1 MPASS
6 ASAAPGSPGTPGDP
20 PTLFTEDFENQD
32 TTNVQTLGGYTGA
45 DGTTYAAE
53 GLYADSNECNSLLL
67 SPNSNYTGTQ
77 CTNGSN
83 ATANKVRLKDMV
95 GQLGQLNGTGN
106 ANNAISAMT
115 ANEDVPA
122 NTVEFKTTKDI
133 SLPTAN
139 GRFITFGVNVAA
151 ACGDGGAN
159 FKQPRL
165 AFSLVDSSGNE
176 TAATDSP
183 VNPCDGATSGIRT
196 KKLISD
202 KGILFSGTTVGIK
215 MRNVDGGGKRGNDH
229 AFDDIKILDVTPQLD
244 KSFSPALQRTGD
256 NSTLTFTVT
265 NTSELGS
272 KDGWTFKDKLPN
284 GLKLASSTVGG
295 TCSATTT
302 ATEGGDTIDV
312 TKGKLNKGD
321 KSCTITVQVTS
332 ATAGTYSNC
341 PTTNVTVTGLDLPAC
356 ANVEFRDAKYTTE
369 KKADKTVVNAGDS
382 IKYTVTVKNT
392 GGVPYTAARP
402 ASFTDDLSKVTDD
415 AVYNNDAT
423 EGAKVD
429 GNTLSWS
436 GALGANETKTITYSF
451 KVNNPDAGD
460 HQLDNAVT
468 PNGSGGTCSTAA
480 DCVTHADVKSYGV
493 TKSVDAEAVNPNE
506 TVTYTITVKNTGRV
520 AYTNQDPASFT
531 DDLSDVTDDATYN
544 NDATDGAVIIGNT
557 LTWSGPLAVGET
569 VTIKY
574 SFKVNNPDTGD
585 KHLKNVVV
593 PTGPGSSC
601 DGPCRTDVPTRSG
614 TVTKS
619 ADKTTA
625 NPGDVV
631 TYTITL
637 TNTGQAPY
645 TTAKPAGFT
654 DDISQVVDDA
664 KFNDDISGG
673 ATRDGNTISW
683 KGALGVNEVKTF
695 KYSVTVDNPDTGDHL
710 LKNQAVPTDPTW
722 STPPP
727 VNIPVKEYKVEKS
740 ADTGKVRP
748 GETVTYKITVTNTG
762 RVDYTDSDPAGF
774 SDDLSQV
781 VDDAK
786 YNGDIDGGAT
796 QNGNALSWQGALASG
811 AAKTFTY
818 TVTVN
823 NPDTGDHLLKNQAI
837 PQDPNIPPPPEVV
850 VPVKD
855 YEVKK
860 SADTTSV
867 KAGDTV
873 TYTITVTNKGQSAY
887 TDEDPAGFSDDLSK
901 VLDDATYNDDVS
913 GGATRKGNTL
923 SWKGPL
929 AIGEVKTF
937 TYSVRVNTP
946 DTGDHQLKNQA
957 VPQDPSIT
965 PPPEV
970 VIPVKEYKVE
980 KTSDKPDAAL
990 RSGETVTYKITVTNT
1005 GLVDYTDQDT
1015 AGFSDDLSMVT
1026 DDATYNGDVTGGA
1039 TVNGNTASWSGALA
1053 AGAAKE
1059 FTYSFTVNTPDT
1071 GDHHLKNQAVP
1082 NDPDFPKPPP
1092 VEHFVPTYAVSKS
1105 VDKTS
1110 AAAGDRVSYT
1120 ITVTNTGQAAYTDE
1134 KPASFTDDLSQV
1146 VDDATY
1152 NGDASNGATV
1162 SGRTLSWKGALE
1174 VGETKTVTYSFTVN
1188 DPDTGDKKLMNAVV
1202 PTDPSGSC
1210 QTAGGCK
1217 TETNVVSDPPHFPT
1231 VSTGGTSIGAAQ
1243 LWPMVGLAGGS
1254 VLVLLALLGLLMAG
1268 RRRDGDSV

>member
-1 MPASS
+1 M
-6 ASAAPGSPGTPGDP
+6 
-20 PTLFTEDFENQD
+20 LN
-32 TTNVQTLGGYTGA
+32 N
-45 DGTTYAAE
+45 
-53 GLYADSNECNSLLL
+53 
-67 SPNSNYTGTQ
+67 
-77 CTNGSN
+77 NGSN
-83 ATANKVRLKDMV
+83 
-95 GQLGQLNGTGN
+95 G
-106 ANNAISAMT
+106 
-115 ANEDVPA
+115 
-122 NTVEFKTTKDI
+122 
-133 SLPTAN
+133 
-139 GRFITFGVNVAA
+139 
-151 ACGDGGAN
+151 
-159 FKQPRL
+159 
-165 AFSLVDSSGNE
+165 
-176 TAATDSP
+176 
-183 VNPCDGATSGIRT
+183 
-196 KKLISD
+196 
-202 KGILFSGTTVGIK
+202 
-215 MRNVDGGGKRGNDH
+215 GNDH
-229 AFDDIKILDVTPQLD
+229 AFDNLKILDVTPQLD
-244 KSFSPALQRTGD
+244 KSFSPALQRTGE

-265 NTSELGS
+265 NTSELGQ
-272 KDGWTFKDKLPN
+272 KNGWSFKDQLPS
-284 GLKLASSTVGG
+284 GLTLANSTVGG
-295 TCSATTT
+295 TCNATTT
-302 ATEGGDTIDV
+302 ASAGGDTIDV
-312 TKGKLNKGD
+312 TNGRLATGD

-341 PTTNVTVTGLDLPAC
+341 PTTNVTTSGLDLPAC
-356 ANVEFRDAKYTTE
+356 ANVEFRDPSYTTS
-369 KKADKTVVNAGDS
+369 KKADKSVVNAGDS
-382 IKYTVTVKNT
+382 ITYTVTVKNT
-392 GGVPYTAARP
+392 GGVPYTAERP

-415 AVYNNDAT
+415 ATYNGDAT
-423 EGAKVD
+423 QGATIN

-436 GALGANETKTITYSF
+436 GALGADETKTITYSF
-451 KVNNPDAGD
+451 KVNNPDTGD

-468 PNGSGGTCSTAA
+468 PDGPGGTCETSGGCETSTP
-480 DCVTHADVKSYGV
+480 VRSYGV
-493 TKSVDAEAVNPNE
+493 TKKVDAEAVNPGE
-506 TVTYTITVKNTGRV
+506 TVTYTVTVTNTGQV
-520 AYTNQDPASFT
+520 AYTNQEPASFT

-544 NDATDGAVIIGNT
+544 NDASDGAVVMGNT

-569 VTIKY
+569 RTITY
-574 SFKVNNPDTGD
+574 SFKVNTPDTGD

-593 PTGPGSSC
+593 PDGPGSSC
-601 DGPCRTDVPTRSG
+601 DGPCRTDVPTRAG

-645 TTAKPAGFT
+645 TTENPAGFT

-683 KGALGVNEVKTF
+683 KGALGVDEVKRFT
-695 KYSVTVDNPDTGDHL
+695 YSVTVDNPDTGDHV

-722 STPPP
+722 GVPPP
-727 VNIPVKEYKVEKS
+727 VTVPVKEYKVEKS
-740 ADTGKVRP
+740 ADTANVRP
-748 GETVTYKITVTNTG
+748 GETVTYTITVTNTG
-762 RVDYTDSDPAGF
+762 QVDYSDDDPAGF

-781 VDDAK
+781 VDDAE

-796 QNGNALSWQGALASG
+796 QNGNTLSWQGALAIG

-818 TVTVN
+818 TVTVDD
-823 NPDTGDHLLKNQAI
+823 PDTGDHLLKNQAI
-837 PQDPNIPPPPEVV
+837 PRDPNFPPPPEVV
-850 VPVKD
+850 VPVKE
-855 YEVKK
+855 YKVEK
-860 SADTTSV
+860 SADTSSV

-873 TYTITVTNKGQSAY
+873 KYTITVTNTGGSAY
-887 TDEDPAGFSDDLSK
+887 TDEDPAGFSDDLSR
-901 VLDDATYNDDVS
+901 VLDDATYNEDVT
-913 GGATRKGNTL
+913 GGATKDGNTI

-929 AIGEVKTF
+929 AVDEVKTF
-937 TYSVRVNTP
+937 TYSVTVNTP

-957 VPQDPSIT
+957 VPDDPTLT

-970 VIPVKEYKVE
+970 VVPVKEYKVE

-1005 GLVDYTDQDT
+1005 GLVDYTDADP

-1082 NDPDFPKPPP
+1082 NDPDFPPPPP
-1092 VEHFVPTYAVSKS
+1092 VEHFVPTYAVAKS
-1105 VDKTS
+1105 VDKSS

-1134 KPASFTDDLSQV
+1134 KPASFTDDLSEV
-1146 VDDATY
+1146 LDDATY

-1162 SGRTLSWKGALE
+1162 SGQTLSWKGALG

-1188 DPDTGDKKLMNAVV
+1188 DPDTGDKQLKNAVV
-1202 PTDPSGSC
+1202 PADPSGSC
-1210 QTAGGCK
+1210 STAGGCA
-1217 TETNVVSDPPHFPT
+1217 TTTNIVPDPPRFPT
-1231 VSTGGTSIGAAQ
+1231 VSTGGMTLGSAQ
-1243 LWPMVGLAGGS
+1243 VWPMLGLAGGS
-1254 VLVLLALLGLLMAG
+1254 VLVLLALLVLLMAG